1 MVRVRGQIDAP
12 LLDVGAV
19 KEDYWERKEILLP
32 SLSRL
37 FKPKGWKRFF
47 YKQQAPKIVL
57 KRLTQTDW
65 DEIEN
70 KNYALRAETTD
81 EAVELTPLINKHMA
95 GRDLTTDEL
104 RRIDA
109 FGIKM
114 RPLNYTMLQCIIDEP
129 KMNYDEV
136 SMMMEVLDDYD
147 AETMLGYVS
156 LMTSE
161 KASVMKRVFDKRMQE
176 AEMITQ

>member
-1 MVRVRGQIDAP
+1 MVRVRGQLDAP

-47 YKQQAPKIVL
+47 YKQQAPKVVL

-65 DEIEN
+65 DEIDN
-70 KNYALRAETTD
+70 KNFLLQGELAE
-81 EAVELTPLINKHMA
+81 EGE
-95 GRDLTTDEL
+95 RC
-104 RRIDA
+104 
-109 FGIKM
+109 
-114 RPLNYTMLQCIIDEP
+114 RPLLNRFANGDLLNEEETQRLNEYAMKSRPISYNMLQHMIDEP
-129 KMNYDEV
+129 KMSYEDV
-136 SMMMEVLDDYD
+136 VMMMDIIDQNDSDTL
-147 AETMLGYVS
+147 LSYVS
-156 LMTSE
+156 IMTSE
-161 KASVMKRVFDKRMQE
+161 KARAMKLIYDKRMKE